1 MKILIA
7 EPVTSRQRQLRTVLA
22 ALGHRS
28 SDIEVVTDPS
38 STLAAMKQRHFDCVI
53 TSHTEGFDGAALV
66 HEIRRDSHLQ
76 SLPVVLYSPKLT
88 KELILAVAGAGTRHF
103 LAYPFTVRDVEAV
116 IHNAVNS

>member
-7 EPVTSRQRQLRTVLA
+7 EPVTTRQRQLRTVLS

-38 STLAAMKQRHFDCVI
+38 ATLTAAKQRHFDCVFV
-53 TSHTEGFDGAALV
+53 SHTERFDGVALV
-66 HEIRRDSHLQ
+66 QEVRRDSHLQ
-76 SLPVVLYSPKLT
+76 SLPVVLYSPRLT
-88 KELILAVAGAGTRHF
+88 KEVILAVAGAGTRHF

-116 IHNAVNS
+116 IRAVTAV